1 MKASM
6 SSVEL
11 SISCNGYKSIIDWIS
26 FILLRKMF
34 TDDEFS
40 YFGDE
45 ATENIEDND
54 SDGRQDKFDGNGKRV
69 RGRDQE
75 WINTKSYHDPE
86 SFKSSDL
93 FYRPQTE
100 LFL

>member
-1 MKASM
+1 
-6 SSVEL
+6 
-11 SISCNGYKSIIDWIS
+11 
-26 FILLRKMF
+26 MF

-86 SFKSSDL
+86 SFKSSD
-93 FYRPQTE
+93 
-100 LFL
+100 FLTDLKQNFSCKSKKEMVYGDVHLYVCKFSRNWNP